1 MRNQN
6 VSPADEWTRERLNA
20 LAKTHFR
27 SQHEVLESVIR
38 RLVERH
44 EEVWRAQPPGSYR
57 PTAPMYALALQWEL
71 DKLGPRCSVCEGEV
85 ALPTGPS
92 SRAPQGSCLSLALRL
107 PLVAGGLNVPQNL
120 ALCHAGCM
128 PGLGG

>member
-6 VSPADEWTRERLNA
+6 ASPAEEWTRERLNA

-27 SQHEVLESVIR
+27 SQHEMLESVIR

-57 PTAPMYALALQWEL
+57 PTASMYALALQWEL
-71 DKLGPRCSVCEGEV
+71 DKLGPRCSVCKGEV
-85 ALPTGPS
+85 ALPTGPA
-92 SRAPQGSCLSLALRL
+92 SRASQGSYLSLAPRSS
-107 PLVAGGLNVPQNL
+107 PASGGLNVPQNL

-128 PGLGG
+128 PSLGG